1 MNKKAVS
8 VIVII
13 VGAIAL
19 APIAMYGLEVQVANV
34 SMTLGISSIASS
46 SKFNTAQA
54 PSFDVGL
61 QQVQIDVSSQSSY
74 EYALSRITGR
84 TETSESDSN
93 TPADVQIALEFTLTT
108 PSNQTIT
115 FTLNPGQ
122 MQGTGEKQVRT
133 ILGPDEG
140 ISTTGEFHL
149 VIVISIQVTPP
160 TFDTPLVDLELTPV
174 NRTFTIP
181 SN

>member
-1 MNKKAVS
+1 MNKKAAA

-13 VGAIAL
+13 IGAIAL
-19 APIAMYGLEVQVANV
+19 APVAMYGVEVQVADV
-34 SMTLGISSIASS
+34 SMTLGISSILGSLR
-46 SKFNTAQA
+46 FNPAQV
-54 PSFDVGL
+54 PSFDIGL

-84 TETSESDSN
+84 TETSESNSN
-93 TPADVQIALEFTLTT
+93 TPADVQITIEFTLTT
-108 PSNQTIT
+108 PSNQTIV

-140 ISTTGEFHL
+140 ISVTGEFHL
-149 VIVISIQVTPP
+149 TIVISIQITPP
-160 TFDTPLVDLELTPV
+160 TFDNPVVDLELNPV
-174 NRTFTIP
+174 NRTFSIP